1 MTEPPGVPE
10 LHTQRLLLRRLAET
24 DAPGLHAAF
33 GDAEA
38 MRFWDSLPSR
48 DEAETAARIRQ
59 SLEVSPQWHAAF
71 AVVLRERGEFV
82 GMVNY
87 HQRQAWNR
95 RLAVGWII
103 ARPWWRQGLA
113 AEATGALLGHC
124 FTALGAHR
132 IEAHIE
138 PGNAASLRLAA
149 RLGFRREGV
158 MRDWLFVADQPRD
171 MVLHA
176 LLRPEWSAVLMP

>member
-1 MTEPPGVPE
+1 MV
-10 LHTQRLLLRRLAET
+10 ET
-24 DAPGLHAAF
+24 DAPGLHAAY

-59 SLEVSPQWHAAF
+59 SLDVSPQWHAAF
-71 AVVLRERGEFV
+71 AVLLRERREFV

-87 HQRQAWNR
+87 HQRQPRNR
-95 RLAVGWII
+95 RLAVGWIL
-103 ARPWWRQGLA
+103 AQPWWRQGFA
-113 AEATGALLGHC
+113 AEATGALLEHC
-124 FTALGAHR
+124 FTTLGTHR

-138 PGNAASLRLAA
+138 PDNVASLRLAG
-149 RLGFRREGV
+149 RLGFQHEGM

-171 MVLHA
+171 MSLLA
-176 LLRPEWSAVLMP
+176 LLRPDWNRPS